1 MAVQVGFRCDVI
13 SCERARRCVWF
24 GAAVA
29 ESSACGRRSNEV
41 ELTYIL
47 DRGQFFCFL
56 NFLKQSA
63 SMYVRKLLLTENTD
77 FMPNQLGKMHPKGMK
92 SIYAKFANIPIP
104 LNGSALYLL
113 IGK

>member
-1 MAVQVGFRCDVI
+1 
-13 SCERARRCVWF
+13 
-24 GAAVA
+24 
-29 ESSACGRRSNEV
+29 
-41 ELTYIL
+41 
-47 DRGQFFCFL
+47 
-56 NFLKQSA
+56 
-63 SMYVRKLLLTENTD
+63 MYVRKLLLTENTD